1 MRRLCRADALPV
13 GAALGFAAPP
23 GGFTGLFAVGTGAG
37 VRVYLNVCPHVG
49 VALDRPI
56 GRFLSADGSRIV
68 CGTHFAEFEPQSGLC
83 VAGPCE
89 GRSLEPIEAAVVDG
103 MVVVADD
110 AGL

>member
-1 MRRLCRADALPV
+1 MRALCRADALPEGV
-13 GAALGFAAPP
+13 ALGFAAPP
-23 GGFTGLFAVGTGAG
+23 GGFTGLFAVGTAAG

-56 GRFLSADGSRIV
+56 GRFLSAEGGRIV
-68 CGTHFAEFEPQSGLC
+68 CGTHFAQFAPDTGLC

-89 GRSLEPIEAAVVDG
+89 GRSLEAIEAVVVDG
-103 MVVVADD
+103 VVLVADD